1 MNNKGNG
8 IIGRK
13 NEQDTLRYIMEEKEA
28 KMVAVYG
35 RRRVGKTFLVR
46 RFFNDQFDFY
56 FTGSFETPASIQLAL
71 FASQLRQYSG
81 EDIPVPKSW
90 FDAFELFDQG
100 HVLLGIRHADVFA
113 QLTAGHLG
121 VEVRAFE
128 VEAEHAA
135 KGIEHKLLAGDGSVA
150 DHLRG

>member
-81 EDIPVPKSW
+81 EDVPVPKSW
-90 FDAFELFDQG
+90 FDAFEL
-100 HVLLGIRHADVFA
+100 
-113 QLTAGHLG
+113 
-121 VEVRAFE
+121 
-128 VEAEHAA
+128 
-135 KGIEHKLLAGDGSVA
+135 
-150 DHLRG
+150 LRGYLEKLDKPRIVVFFDELP